1 MDPRSLPP
9 RLALA
14 ASLVAG
20 ISYMASWELPLSE
33 AQSLTW
39 KGLGVGLLA
48 LYAALT
54 ARGRDGWLICAVMAF
69 GALGDVLLGAI
80 SLTVGAVAFLVGH
93 LIAIGLYWTNRR
105 PALTASQRLF
115 ALVLVPATVA
125 IAFLLPTDRG
135 MAPGIALYSL
145 GLSVMAAAA
154 WISRFPRFLTG
165 LGAVM
170 FVASDL
176 FIFAREGPLAG
187 QAWVGFAVWGL
198 YYFGQ
203 LMICLGVTRTLAR
216 DHRAAA

>member
-1 MDPRSLPP
+1 MESRSPLP

-14 ASLVAG
+14 ASIVAG
-20 ISYMASWELPLSE
+20 ISYMASWELPLPE
-33 AQSLTW
+33 AHSLTW
-39 KGLGVGLLA
+39 KGLGVSLLA

-54 ARGRDGWLICAVMAF
+54 AKGRDGWLIALVMAF

-80 SLTVGAVAFLVGH
+80 SLTVGALAFLAGH
-93 LIAIGLYWTNRR
+93 LVAIFLYWSNRR
-105 PALTASQRLF
+105 PSLTASQRLF
-115 ALVLVPATVA
+115 AVVLVPATVA
-125 IAFLLPTDRG
+125 IAFLLPSDRA

-145 GLSVMAAAA
+145 GLSVMAAMA
-154 WISRFPRFLTG
+154 WSSRFPRLLVG

-170 FVASDL
+170 FLASDL
-176 FIFAREGPLAG
+176 FIFACEGPLAG

-216 DHRAAA
+216 AP

>member
-1 MDPRSLPP
+1 METRSLPP

-14 ASLVAG
+14 ASVVAG
-20 ISYMASWELPLSE
+20 VSYMASWELGLSE
-33 AQSLTW
+33 PQSLTW
-39 KGLGVGLLA
+39 KGLGVGFLA

-54 ARGRDGWLICAVMAF
+54 ARDRDGWLICAVMVF
-69 GALGDVLLGAI
+69 GALGDVLLGAV
-80 SLTVGAVAFLVGH
+80 SLTVGAMAFLVGH
-93 LIAIGLYWTNRR
+93 LIAIYLYRRNRR
-105 PALTASQRLF
+105 ASLTTSQRLF
-115 ALVLVPATVA
+115 AIVLIPATVA
-125 IAFLLPTDRG
+125 IAFLLPTDRA

-154 WISRFPRFLTG
+154 WTSRFPRYLVG

-170 FVASDL
+170 FLASDL

-203 LMICLGVTRTLAR
+203 LMICLGVTRALAR
-216 DHRAAA
+216 DP